1 MSRHFSSNQHLP
13 QPEKIKQNVSESHDK
28 RTIHNNKD
36 HLYIYIGK
44 EEEEEEEVVMILVK
58 WKFFFSSSVSFHGL
72 NTTTT
77 TRR

>member
-36 HLYIYIGK
+36 ICIYRERRRRRGDDTCEIG
-44 EEEEEEEVVMILVK
+44 IL
-58 WKFFFSSSVSFHGL
+58 FFFVCFVSRYKYNNNN
-72 NTTTT
+72 NT
-77 TRR
+77 